1 MTYSKRL
8 IDICNTY
15 CYHRYSNINFNH
27 GSQSLVK
34 LSILS
39 NQINAVVIFQIAV
52 KFDWLP

>member
-27 GSQSLVK
+27 GSQSSVK
-34 LSILS
+34 PSILS